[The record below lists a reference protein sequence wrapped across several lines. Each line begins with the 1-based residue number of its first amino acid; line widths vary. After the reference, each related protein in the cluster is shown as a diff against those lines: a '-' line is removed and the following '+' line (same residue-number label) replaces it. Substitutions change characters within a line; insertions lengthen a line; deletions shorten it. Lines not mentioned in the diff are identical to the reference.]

1 MCFHIIQIYS
11 SVTSVTTSTAAIAIY
26 LGHCFCDTRQRK
38 RLIRNM
44 WPFSK
49 KGVSGFS
56 WNSTAE
62 QVTHGIDATGLTA
75 IVTG

>member
-1 MCFHIIQIYS
+1 
-11 SVTSVTTSTAAIAIY
+11 
-26 LGHCFCDTRQRK
+26 
-38 RLIRNM
+38 M

-56 WNSTAE
+56 GSSTAE

-75 IVTG
+75 IVTGLSSITLSYTFFFFFFHFSSMPFVE

>member
-1 MCFHIIQIYS
+1 
-11 SVTSVTTSTAAIAIY
+11 
-26 LGHCFCDTRQRK
+26 
-38 RLIRNM
+38 M

-56 WNSTAE
+56 GSSTAE

-75 IVTG
+75 IVTGLSSITLSSPFYFFFHF

>member
-1 MCFHIIQIYS
+1 
-11 SVTSVTTSTAAIAIY
+11 
-26 LGHCFCDTRQRK
+26 
-38 RLIRNM
+38 M

-75 IVTG
+75 IVTGWSIYTLFLFLS

>member
-1 MCFHIIQIYS
+1 
-11 SVTSVTTSTAAIAIY
+11 
-26 LGHCFCDTRQRK
+26 
-38 RLIRNM
+38 M

-56 WNSTAE
+56 GSSTAE

-75 IVTG
+75 IVTGLSLSLFLTIFLFFHFSTMPFVE